1 MQRDRRPIAR
11 MYRAANLEA
20 ALIHASYTLKNME
33 CPGDH
38 RYNGLLAL
46 AWVLDSRADR
56 VRRWIDA
63 QLQGRGDA

>member
-1 MQRDRRPIAR
+1 MRRDRRPIAR

-38 RYNGLLAL
+38 RAGALFEL

-63 QLQGRGDA
+63 RLMEPTQ